1 MAHLVRVSAKL
12 MACAFGAAAVWVA
25 GATAQDGA
33 VEDEVWIDEV
43 LAEEFEPAT
52 ALSDESLAARRITDL
67 PQHVSIVVGQ
77 DGELDAGYRQ
87 ESICREETCSPAV
100 IEISTGDVVF
110 FADRWMAG
118 YLETGIGQE
127 VWRVE
132 GAVLE
137 PLQD

>member
-1 MAHLVRVSAKL
+1 MARFVRSSARL
-12 MACAFGAAAVWVA
+12 MACAAAAAAVWVA

-33 VEDEVWIDEV
+33 IEDEVWLDED
-43 LAEEFEPAT
+43 LADEFEPT
-52 ALSDESLAARRITDL
+52 AAPSDESLAARRIADL
-67 PQHVSIVVGQ
+67 PSHVSVVVGQ
-77 DGELDAGYRQ
+77 DGQLDAGYRQ
-87 ESICREETCSPAV
+87 ESICLEETCSLAV

-137 PLQD
+137 PPQD